1 MPNVVGTP
9 LERVDGHAK
18 VTGAARYTADHR
30 FPGLVHAVL
39 VTSAIAQ
46 GRVSRIDAAAALAV
60 PGVLAVL
67 THENAPRLRGR
78 LGRDSDDNHAI
89 QALQDAAVRY
99 ADQPVAVVVAETLEQ
114 AREGTRR
121 VVLAYK
127 EAAAQIGLDPVR
139 GRSFRPRHATYE
151 KPDTTRG
158 AARLALEQSPVRLE
172 HVYTTARQTHN
183 PMEPHATIATWE
195 GSRQLTL
202 YDATQGLF
210 DCRRRVAKIFGLREG
225 AVRVISPYLGGG
237 FGSKGPVWSHVIIAA
252 LAAKHVGR
260 PVKLAVERPHMFGPV
275 GWRGHT
281 RQTVALGAERDGTL
295 NVVQHHTLAETSTY
309 DAFMESC
316 GLPARSLYASRAS
329 ATSHRLVRA
338 TIATPSYARA
348 PGWATGT
355 FALECAMDE
364 LAWAL
369 EVDPVELR
377 LRNHA
382 DEDPAAGHPWS
393 SKYLRECYRIGASRF
408 GWPRRAPQPG
418 AWREGSWRIGWGM
431 ATSMYP
437 THRSEASAL
446 ARLHDDGTLVVETG
460 SQDLGTGTYTML
472 TQIAADALGTAPGR
486 VLVRIGDTELPESP
500 ISGGSMTAASTG
512 SAVHEAVCALR
523 AELMRLAVGDP
534 ASPLHQVPAEAV
546 CVEDGRIF
554 DSRVFGKGES
564 LESLLARQGRR
575 YVEKKADS
583 APGAEAKRYAMAAFG
598 AQFAEVRV
606 DAELGAVRLSR
617 MVGVFDIGRALNA
630 RTARSQ
636 LIGGMVWGIGL
647 ALTED
652 TVIDGRLG
660 RVVTSNLADYH
671 VPVDAD
677 VPDLDVSWIGAPDEH
692 ANPVGAKG
700 IGELGITGAAAA
712 IANAVFHATGRRVRD
727 LPITLDKLM

>member
-1 MPNVVGTP
+1 MPDVVGTP
-9 LERVDGHAK
+9 LERVDGPAK
-18 VTGAARYTADHR
+18 VTGAATYTADHR
-30 FPGLVHAVL
+30 LPDLTHAVL

-46 GRVSRIDAAAALAV
+46 GRIEGIDAAAAEAV

-67 THENAPRLRGR
+67 THENAPRVRGR
-78 LGRDSDDNHAI
+78 LGRDTDDNHAI
-89 QALQDAAVRY
+89 QALQDAEIRY

-114 AREGTRR
+114 AREAARR

-127 EAAAQIGLDPVR
+127 ETAPQIGLDPAR
-139 GRSFRPRHATYE
+139 GRSFRPKHVVYE
-151 KPDTTRG
+151 KPDTARG
-158 AARLALEQSPVRLE
+158 AVRGALERSPVRVE
-172 HVYTTARQTHN
+172 AVYTTPRQTQN
-183 PMEPHATIATWE
+183 PMEPHATIAMWE
-195 GSRQLTL
+195 GPRQLTL

-210 DCRRRVAKIFGLREG
+210 DCRRRVAKILGLRES
-225 AVRVISPYLGGG
+225 AVRVVSPYLGGG

-260 PVKLAVERPHMFGPV
+260 PVKLVLERPQMFGPV
-275 GWRGHT
+275 GWRGRT
-281 RQTVALGAERDGTL
+281 SQTVALGAERDGTL
-295 NVVQHHTLAETSTY
+295 TALQHHTLAETSTY
-309 DAFMESC
+309 DAFMEAC
-316 GLPARSLYASRAS
+316 GLPARMLYASATS

-338 TIATPSYARA
+338 NIATPSYARA

-369 EVDPVELR
+369 DIDPIELR
-377 LRNHA
+377 LQNHA
-382 DEDPAAGHPWS
+382 DEDPATGHPWS
-393 SKYLRECYRIGASRF
+393 SKHLRECYRIGATRF
-408 GWPRRAPQPG
+408 GWHRRARQPG
-418 AWREGSWRIGWGM
+418 VWREGGRRIGWGM
-431 ATSMYP
+431 ATSVYP

-460 SQDLGTGTYTML
+460 SQDLGTGTYTIL
-472 TQIAADALGTAPGR
+472 TQIAADALGTSPGR
-486 VLVRIGDTELPESP
+486 VLVRIGDTRLPESP
-500 ISGGSMTAASTG
+500 MSGGSQTAASAG

-523 AELMRLAVGDP
+523 AELVRLAVGDP
-534 ASPLHQVPAEAV
+534 ASPLHGVPGEAV
-546 CVEDGRIF
+546 GVEDGRIF

-564 LESLLARQGRR
+564 LESLLVRQGRDQ
-575 YVEKKADS
+575 VEKRAS
-583 APGAEAKRYAMAAFG
+583 AAPGPEAKRYAMYAFG

-606 DAELGAVRLSR
+606 DPDLGAVRVSR
-617 MVGVFDIGRALNA
+617 MVGVFDVGRALNA

-636 LIGGMVWGIGL
+636 LLGGMVWGIGM

-660 RVVTSNLADYH
+660 RVVTANLADYH
-671 VPVDAD
+671 VPVAAD

-700 IGELGITGAAAA
+700 LGELGITGTAAA

-727 LPITLDKLM
+727 LPITLDKLL